1 MQEPSKQP
9 RSWILLQIAR
19 GGERKAAAESENR
32 RGRRPARPGA
42 ATGGTRSR
50 RPPLALR
57 LPQAR
62 AHPAPLRPRRQRGP
76 TRSPTFPHFPA
87 PPSPSAPPPPS
98 SPNPA
103 TSAAAATHA
112 ARRGER
118 PAGLRAHTHLLQP
131 ARPLPG
137 PGARSA
143 GPRAPGASDCAAP
156 GLPGLQRNFPKAL
169 PPPQPGSGPTPLP
182 LCKPAGRPG
191 TRPGCAR
198 LGVPSPGRPEP
209 HAPAPRTHAADTYG

>member
-1 MQEPSKQP
+1 MGVGVQEPSKQP

-87 PPSPSAPPPPS
+87 PPSPSAPPTPS
-98 SPNPA
+98 PLLSKPR
-103 TSAAAATHA
+103 HQ
-112 ARRGER
+112 RRRRHTRRSEGR
-118 PAGLRAHTHLLQP
+118 ASSRAPRAHT
-131 ARPLPG
+131 
-137 PGARSA
+137 
-143 GPRAPGASDCAAP
+143 
-156 GLPGLQRNFPKAL
+156 
-169 PPPQPGSGPTPLP
+169 PPPACAPPPRPRSPLR
-182 LCKPAGRPG
+182 RP
-191 TRPGCAR
+191 
-198 LGVPSPGRPEP
+198 PSPGRIGLRS
-209 HAPAPRTHAADTYG
+209 ARTPRAATKLS